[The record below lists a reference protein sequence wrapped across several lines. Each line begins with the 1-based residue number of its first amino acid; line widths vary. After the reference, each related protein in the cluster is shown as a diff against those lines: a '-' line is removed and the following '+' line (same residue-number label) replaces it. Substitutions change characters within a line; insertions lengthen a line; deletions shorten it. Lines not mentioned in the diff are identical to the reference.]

1 MSALTSSPAWQALQ
15 AHAQDMAGTH
25 LRDLFAADPQR
36 FAKLSLRFEDL
47 LLDYSKHRVDA
58 RTMGLLFDLAR
69 HADVENWRAM
79 MFEGAKINHTE
90 HRAVLHVALR
100 NRGNRPILVDGR
112 DVSHDVRAVL
122 ERIKAFTED
131 VRGGRW
137 TGHTGKRIT
146 DVVNIGIGGSDLGPV
161 MDRGPQ
167 ALRHQGSPP
176 TSSPTST
183 APPAPTLKDR
193 PRSTLFIVASKT
205 FTTQETMTNA
215 VKPDMAAPS

>member
-1 MSALTSSPAWQALQ
+1 MRRTWRARS
-15 AHAQDMAGTH
+15 
-25 LRDLFAADPQR
+25 LRDLFAADPER

-112 DVSHDVRAVL
+112 DVMPDVNDVL
-122 ERIKAFTED
+122 ARMGG
-131 VRGGRW
+131 VRRGRPQRRVARP
-137 TGHTGKRIT
+137 HRPA
-146 DVVNIGIGGSDLGPV
+146 DHRHRQHRHRRLGP
-161 MDRGPQ
+161 R
-167 ALRHQGSPP
+167 AR
-176 TSSPTST
+176 
-183 APPAPTLKDR
+183 
-193 PRSTLFIVASKT
+193 
-205 FTTQETMTNA
+205 
-215 VKPDMAAPS
+215 

>member
-1 MSALTSSPAWQALQ
+1 MRRTWRARS
-15 AHAQDMAGTH
+15 
-25 LRDLFAADPQR
+25 LRDLFAADPER

-112 DVSHDVRAVL
+112 DVMPDVNDVL
-122 ERIKAFTED
+122 ARMGG
-131 VRGGRW
+131 VRRRPSAAGRGAA
-137 TGHTGKRIT
+137 TPAS
-146 DVVNIGIGGSDLGPV
+146 GS
-161 MDRGPQ
+161 
-167 ALRHQGSPP
+167 P
-176 TSSPTST
+176 TSSTS
-183 APPAPTLKDR
+183 
-193 PRSTLFIVASKT
+193 AS
-205 FTTQETMTNA
+205 
-215 VKPDMAAPS
+215 AARTWAR